1 MNECRRLKRRHLI
14 YYLRV
19 FNRETDQLLGHLVD
33 ITEEGLMLISEHP
46 IEMGI
51 TFQMRMLL
59 PSNIGGME
67 SWEFDAISRWCR
79 KDINPDF
86 FDSGFQLN
94 DTDVKDLTVIRN
106 LIRGFGF
113 QD

>member
-1 MNECRRLKRRHLI
+1 MYERRRLKRRHLI

-33 ITEEGLMLISEHP
+33 ITEEGLMLISEQP
-46 IEMGI
+46 IELDV
-51 TFQMRMLL
+51 TFHLQMQL

-67 SWEFDAISRWCR
+67 KWEFDAVSKWCR

-86 FDSGFQLN
+86 LDSGFQLV
-94 DTDVKDLTVIRN
+94 DIDVKSLTVIRN